1 MIPQSKVG
9 PSTATI
15 VRDEV
20 PGPTPVRQ
28 VPEYQTVLLSLEPK
42 EKDLASASKAS
53 LVRWAPGLVVQVEG
67 PIHVSEAARRIYAAA
82 DITRSSKRV
91 QSAVNEAVDHLVTAG
106 RLKAWWLPVKQRHDP
121 AAGSGSV
128 RASRC
133 HSQTQDGFKQRI
145 GRGCLHGRGTSVRYR
160 LRPSPSSRF
169 QIVGI
174 QPHHRCHK
182 NRSDSVVSSLLSD
195 GRLEDYGG
203 LLVMAEASDG

>member
-42 EKDLASASKAS
+42 EKDLASASRAS

-106 RLKAWWLPVKQRHDP
+106 RLKAWWLPVKQ
-121 AAGSGSV
+121 
-128 RASRC
+128 
-133 HSQTQDGFKQRI
+133 
-145 GRGCLHGRGTSVRYR
+145 
-160 LRPSPSSRF
+160 
-169 QIVGI
+169 
-174 QPHHRCHK
+174 
-182 NRSDSVVSSLLSD
+182 
-195 GRLEDYGG
+195 
-203 LLVMAEASDG
+203 